1 MTNDTTQTTAA
12 PELEQIEFEA
22 LDRSSFLMKGILA
35 AGATYGAF
43 AAGPMLR
50 KAFAQGGGS
59 EEGDIEILNF
69 ALTLE
74 YLETAFYEQAA
85 KDAKLSSEN
94 AALVKTFGEQEA
106 EHVAGLTQAIEDLG
120 GKPVEAPAV
129 DFGDAFS
136 DEGTFLATAITFEDL
151 GVSAYNG
158 AGPMISSKDLLATA
172 GAIVQIEAR
181 HAAAVRN
188 AAGEPAAPDA
198 FDPTLTVEE
207 VTKAVQPF
215 LAS

>member
-1 MTNDTTQTTAA
+1 MTENMKAA

-22 LDRSSFLMKGILA
+22 LDRSSFLMKGVLA

-43 AAGPMLR
+43 AAGPLLR

-59 EEGDIEILNF
+59 EGDIEILNF

-74 YLETAFYEQAA
+74 YLETAFYEEAGKQ
-85 KDAKLSSEN
+85 AKLSGDV
-94 AALVKTFGEQEA
+94 ADLAKTFGEHEA
-106 EHVAGLTQAIEDLG
+106 EHVAGLTQAIQDLG
-120 GKPVEAPAV
+120 GKPVEAPGV

-136 DEGTFLATAITFEDL
+136 SEDAFLETAITFEDL

-158 AGPMISSKDLLATA
+158 AGPSISSKELLATA
-172 GAIVQIEAR
+172 GAIVQVEGR

-198 FDPTLTVEE
+198 FDPALTVDE

-215 LAS
+215 LAG

>member
-1 MTNDTTQTTAA
+1 MTDNTKAA
-12 PELEQIEFEA
+12 PELDNIQFEA
-22 LDRSSFLMKGILA
+22 IDRSSFLMKGVLA

-43 AAGPMLR
+43 AAGPVLR

-59 EEGDIEILNF
+59 EGDIEILNF
-69 ALTLE
+69 ALLLE
-74 YLETAFYEQAA
+74 HLETGFYETAV
-85 KDAKLSSEN
+85 KEAKLSSDVK
-94 AALVKTFGEQEA
+94 ALATTFGEQEA

-120 GKPVEAPAV
+120 GKPVEAPPV

-136 DEGTFLATAITFEDL
+136 SEETFLATGIVFEDL

-158 AGPMISSKDLLATA
+158 AGPALQSKELLSVA
-172 GAIVQIEAR
+172 GQIVQIEGR
-181 HAAAVRN
+181 HAAAVRF
-188 AAGEPAAPDA
+188 AAGEEPAPDA

-215 LAS
+215 LAG

>member
-1 MTNDTTQTTAA
+1 MTDNTKAA
-12 PELEQIEFEA
+12 PELDQIEFEA
-22 LDRSSFLMKGILA
+22 IDRSSFLMKGVLA

-43 AAGPMLR
+43 AAGPLLR

-59 EEGDIEILNF
+59 DGDIEILNF

-74 YLETAFYEQAA
+74 YLETAFYEEAG
-85 KDAKLSSEN
+85 KEAKLSSDV
-94 AALVKTFGEQEA
+94 AALAKTFGEQEA

-120 GKPVEAPAV
+120 GKPVDAPEV
-129 DFGDAFS
+129 DFGDAFA
-136 DEGTFLATAITFEDL
+136 DEDTFLATAITFEDL

-158 AGPMISSKDLLATA
+158 AGPAISSKDLLATA

-181 HAAAVRN
+181 HAASVRN
-188 AAGEPAAPDA
+188 AAGEPAAPNA
-198 FDPTLTVEE
+198 FDPTMTVDE

-215 LAS
+215 LAG

>member
-1 MTNDTTQTTAA
+1 MTDKTQAA
-12 PELEQIEFEA
+12 PELEQIEFQPI
-22 LDRSSFLMKGILA
+22 DRSSFLMKGILA

-50 KAFAQGGGS
+50 RAFAQDGGS
-59 EEGDIEILNF
+59 EGDIEILNF

-74 YLETAFYEQAA
+74 YLETAFYEEAGKQ
-85 KDAKLSSEN
+85 AKLSSDV
-94 AALVKTFGEQEA
+94 AALAKTFGEQEA

-120 GKPVEAPAV
+120 GKPVEAPKV

-136 DEGTFLATAITFEDL
+136 SEDAFLETAITFEDL

-158 AGPMISSKDLLATA
+158 AGPAITSKDLLATA
-172 GAIVQIEAR
+172 GAIVQVEGR

-215 LAS
+215 LAQ

>member
-1 MTNDTTQTTAA
+1 MTDKTQAA

-50 KAFAQGGGS
+50 KAFAQDGGS

-106 EHVAGLTQAIEDLG
+106 EHVAGLTKAIEDLG

-129 DFGDAFS
+129 DFGDAFAS
-136 DEGTFLATAITFEDL
+136 EDAFLQTAITFEDL

-215 LAS
+215 LAQ

>member
-1 MTNDTTQTTAA
+1 MIDKTQAA

-22 LDRSSFLMKGILA
+22 IDRSSFLMKGILA

-50 KAFAQGGGS
+50 KAFAQDGGS
-59 EEGDIEILNF
+59 EGDIEILNF

-74 YLETAFYEQAA
+74 YLEAAFYDEAGKQ
-85 KDAKLSSEN
+85 AKLSSEVADL
-94 AALVKTFGEQEA
+94 AALLGGHEQE
-106 EHVAGLTQAIEDLG
+106 HVDGLTGAIEDLG
-120 GKPVEAPAV
+120 GKPVEAPGV

-136 DEGTFLATAITFEDL
+136 SEDAFLQTAITFEDL

-172 GAIVQIEAR
+172 GAIVQVEGR

-215 LAS
+215 LAQ

>member
-1 MTNDTTQTTAA
+1 MTDKTKAA
-12 PELEQIEFEA
+12 PELENVQFEA
-22 LDRSSFLMKGILA
+22 IGRSSFLMKGVLA

-43 AAGPMLR
+43 AAGPILR
-50 KAFAQGGGS
+50 KAFAQDGGS
-59 EEGDIEILNF
+59 EGDIEILNF

-74 YLETAFYEQAA
+74 YLETAFYEAA
-85 KDAKLSSEN
+85 VKEADLSSEV
-94 AALVKTFGEQEA
+94 AALAKQFGEQEQ
-106 EHVAGLTQAIEDLG
+106 EHVDGLTQAIEDLG
-120 GKPVEAPAV
+120 GKPVEAPKV
-129 DFGDAFS
+129 DFGDAFAS
-136 DEGTFLATAITFEDL
+136 EDSFLQTGITFEDL

-158 AGPMISSKDLLATA
+158 AGPAITSKELLAVA
-172 GAIVQIEAR
+172 GQIVQIEGR

-215 LAS
+215 LAK

>member
-1 MTNDTTQTTAA
+1 MTDNTKAA
-12 PELEQIEFEA
+12 PELDHIEFEA
-22 LDRSSFLMKGILA
+22 IDRSSFLAKGILA

-43 AAGPMLR
+43 AAGPLLR

-59 EEGDIEILNF
+59 DGDIEILNF

-74 YLETAFYEQAA
+74 YLETAFYEEAGKQ
-85 KDAKLSSEN
+85 AKLSSDV
-94 AALVKTFGEQEA
+94 AALAKTFGEQEA

-120 GKPVEAPAV
+120 GKPVKAPEV

-136 DEGTFLATAITFEDL
+136 SEDAFLQTAITFEDL

-172 GAIVQIEAR
+172 GAIVQVEAR

-188 AAGEPAAPDA
+188 AAGEDAAPDA
-198 FDPTLTVEE
+198 FDPTLTVDE

-215 LAS
+215 LAA

>member
-1 MTNDTTQTTAA
+1 MTEITNTA

-22 LDRSSFLMKGILA
+22 IDRSSFLMKGILA

-43 AAGPMLR
+43 AAGPLLR

-59 EEGDIEILNF
+59 EGDIEILNF

-74 YLETAFYEQAA
+74 YLETAFYEEAGKQ
-85 KDAKLSSEN
+85 AKLSSDV
-94 AALVKTFGEQEA
+94 AALAKTFGEQEA
-106 EHVAGLTQAIEDLG
+106 EHVDGLTQAIEDLG
-120 GKPVEAPAV
+120 GKPVKAPGV

-136 DEGTFLATAITFEDL
+136 SEDAFLQTAITFEDL

-172 GAIVQIEAR
+172 GAIVQVEAR
-181 HAAAVRN
+181 HAAAIRN
-188 AAGEPAAPDA
+188 AAGEDAAPDA
-198 FDPTLTVEE
+198 FDPTLTVDE
-207 VTKAVQPF
+207 VTKAVEPF
-215 LAS
+215 LAA

>member
-1 MTNDTTQTTAA
+1 MNDKTQAA
-12 PELEQIEFEA
+12 PELENIEFEA
-22 LDRSSFLMKGILA
+22 IDRSSFLMKGILA

-50 KAFAQGGGS
+50 KAFAQDGGS
-59 EEGDIEILNF
+59 EGDIEILNF

-74 YLETAFYEQAA
+74 YLETAFYEAA
-85 KDAKLSSEN
+85 VKEADLSSDV
-94 AALVKTFGEQEA
+94 AALAKEFGEQEA

-120 GKPVEAPAV
+120 GKPVKAPAV

-136 DEGTFLATAITFEDL
+136 SEDAFLTTGVTFEDL

-198 FDPTLTVEE
+198 FDPTMTVDE
-207 VTKAVQPF
+207 VTKAVTPF
-215 LAS
+215 LAK

>member
-1 MTNDTTQTTAA
+1 MTNHTKAA

-22 LDRSSFLMKGILA
+22 IDRSSFLMKGVLA

-59 EEGDIEILNF
+59 EGDIEILNF

-74 YLETAFYEQAA
+74 YLEAAFYEQAQKEA
-85 KDAKLSSEN
+85 DLSSEV
-94 AALVKTFGEQEA
+94 ADLAKLVGDHEN
-106 EHVAGLTQAIEDLG
+106 EHVTGLTQAIEDLG
-120 GKPVEAPAV
+120 GKPVEAPPV

-136 DEGTFLATAITFEDL
+136 SEEAFLQLGVTFEDT

-158 AGPMISSKDLLATA
+158 AGPMIESKELLATA
-172 GAIVQIEAR
+172 GAIVQIEGR
-181 HAAAVRN
+181 HAAAIRF
-188 AAGEPAAPDA
+188 AAGEPPAPDA
-198 FDPTLTVEE
+198 FDPTLTVDE
-207 VTKAVQPF
+207 VLKAVQPF
-215 LAS
+215 VGG

>member
-1 MTNDTTQTTAA
+1 MTDKTQAA

-22 LDRSSFLMKGILA
+22 IDRSSFLMKGVLA

-43 AAGPMLR
+43 AAGPLLR

-59 EEGDIEILNF
+59 EGDIEILNF

-74 YLETAFYEQAA
+74 YLETAFYEEAG
-85 KDAKLSSEN
+85 KEAKLSSDV
-94 AALVKTFGEQEA
+94 AALAKTFGEQEA

-120 GKPVEAPAV
+120 GKPVEAPKV

-136 DEGTFLATAITFEDL
+136 SEDTFLQTAITFEDL

-158 AGPMISSKDLLATA
+158 AGPAISSKDLLATA
-172 GAIVQIEAR
+172 GAIVQVEGR

-198 FDPTLTVEE
+198 FDPTMTVDE

-215 LAS
+215 LAG

>member
-1 MTNDTTQTTAA
+1 MTDKTQAA
-12 PELEQIEFEA
+12 PELENIEFEA
-22 LDRSSFLMKGILA
+22 IDRSSFLMKGILA

-50 KAFAQGGGS
+50 KAFAQDGGS
-59 EEGDIEILNF
+59 EGDIEILNF

-74 YLETAFYEQAA
+74 YLETAFYEAA
-85 KDAKLSSEN
+85 VKEADLSSDV
-94 AALVKTFGEQEA
+94 AALAKQFGEQEA

-120 GKPVEAPAV
+120 GKPVKAPAV

-136 DEGTFLATAITFEDL
+136 SEDAFLQTGITFEDL

-158 AGPMISSKDLLATA
+158 AGPMISSKELLAVA
-172 GAIVQIEAR
+172 GQIVQIEGR

-198 FDPTLTVEE
+198 FDPTMTVDE

-215 LAS
+215 LAQ

>member
-1 MTNDTTQTTAA
+1 MTDTAKAA

-22 LDRSSFLMKGILA
+22 IDRSSFLMKGILA

-50 KAFAQGGGS
+50 KAFAQGGS
-59 EEGDIEILNF
+59 EGDIEILNF

-74 YLETAFYEQAA
+74 YLETAFYEQAVQ
-85 KDAKLSSEN
+85 DAKLSSD
-94 AALVKTFGEQEA
+94 VKSLAEEFGQHEA
-106 EHVAGLTQAIEDLG
+106 EHVDGLTKAIEDLG
-120 GKPVEAPAV
+120 GKPVAAPKV

-136 DEGTFLATAITFEDL
+136 SEDAFLQTGITFEDL

-158 AGPMISSKDLLATA
+158 AGPMIESKDLLSVA
-172 GAIVQIEAR
+172 GQIVQVEGR

-198 FDPTLTVEE
+198 FDPTLTVDE

-215 LAS
+215 LAG

>member
-1 MTNDTTQTTAA
+1 MTDNTQAA

-22 LDRSSFLMKGILA
+22 LDRSSFLMKGVLA

-43 AAGPMLR
+43 AAGPLLR

-59 EEGDIEILNF
+59 EGDIEILNF

-74 YLETAFYEQAA
+74 YLETAFYEEAGKQ
-85 KDAKLSSEN
+85 AKLSSDV
-94 AALVKTFGEQEA
+94 AALAKTFGEQEA
-106 EHVAGLTQAIEDLG
+106 EHVAGLTKAIEDLG

-136 DEGTFLATAITFEDL
+136 SEEAFLTTGITFEDL

-158 AGPMISSKDLLATA
+158 AGPMITSKELLAVA
-172 GAIVQIEAR
+172 GQIVQIEAR
-181 HAAAVRN
+181 HAASVRN

-198 FDPTLTVEE
+198 FDPTLTVDE
-207 VTKAVQPF
+207 VTKAVTPF
-215 LAS
+215 LAK

>member
-1 MTNDTTQTTAA
+1 MTDKTQAA
-12 PELEQIEFEA
+12 PELEEIEFEA
-22 LDRSSFLMKGILA
+22 IDRSSFLMKGILA

-59 EEGDIEILNF
+59 DGDIEILNF
-69 ALTLE
+69 ALMLE
-74 YLETAFYEQAA
+74 YLETAFYEEAGKQ
-85 KDAKLSSEN
+85 AKLSSDV
-94 AALVKTFGEQEA
+94 AGLAKTFGEQEA
-106 EHVAGLTQAIEDLG
+106 EHVAGLSQAIEDLG

-136 DEGTFLATAITFEDL
+136 SEDTFLQTAITFEDL

-158 AGPMISSKDLLATA
+158 AGPSISSKDLLATA
-172 GAIVQIEAR
+172 GAIVQVEGR
-181 HAAAVRN
+181 HAAAMRN

-198 FDPTLTVEE
+198 
-207 VTKAVQPF
+207 
-215 LAS
+215 

>member
-1 MTNDTTQTTAA
+1 MTDKAKAA
-12 PELEQIEFEA
+12 PELEQIEFEPI
-22 LDRSSFLMKGILA
+22 DRSSFLMKGILA

-50 KAFAQGGGS
+50 TAFAQGGGS
-59 EEGDIEILNF
+59 EGDIEILNF

-74 YLETAFYEQAA
+74 YLETAFYEEAGKQ
-85 KDAKLSSEN
+85 AKLSSDVG
-94 AALVKTFGEQEA
+94 ALAKSFGEQEA

-120 GKPVEAPAV
+120 GKPVDAPGV

-136 DEGTFLATAITFEDL
+136 SEDAFLTTAITFEDL

-158 AGPMISSKDLLATA
+158 AGPMITSKDLLATA
-172 GAIVQIEAR
+172 GAIVQVEGR

-198 FDPTLTVEE
+198 FDPTLTVDE
-207 VTKAVQPF
+207 VTKAVTPF
-215 LAS
+215 LAK